1 MHRKRA
7 QFPLNLTGCA
17 RGIHILSKN
26 KSELI
31 ILAYDFETMIDRT
44 SKNSAKWTLMKR
56 ITGLDD
62 LIPLWVADM
71 DFPAPPEVVEALKE
85 RVTHHIYGYTVPTE
99 GYYNGLINWMD
110 KRHSWTGVE
119 KDWILYT
126 PGVVAGFSIAIQ
138 AYSQPGD
145 KVVIQPPVY
154 YPFKNQI
161 LGTGRQIVENPL
173 KIENGNYVMDFRDL
187 EEKIDDRTKMIILC
201 SPHNPIGRVW
211 KHEELEKLAAI
222 CKEKDCIIVSDEI
235 HHDLIL
241 GNIKHTPTAILSEDA
256 MQRTVSL
263 VAPSK
268 TFNLAGLTNANAII
282 PNKKLRGDF
291 RAQISK
297 GSGHSNIFGMIA
309 QDAAYN
315 KGEAWLEELLSYLRG
330 NLKYLE
336 EFLAIKLP
344 GLKLYPLEGTYLAW
358 IDCTSLRMND
368 EQLNDF
374 MLKKAK
380 LWLDEGVLFGT
391 GGSMFMRIN
400 IASSRLLLKQALEN
414 LEKAVN
420 ELSIY

>member
-1 MHRKRA
+1 LFKI
-7 QFPLNLTGCA
+7 N
-17 RGIHILSKN
+17 SKQ
-26 KSELI
+26 I
-31 ILAYDFETMIDRT
+31 ILVYDFETIIDRT

-71 DFPAPPEVVEALKE
+71 DFKAPPEVVEALKE
-85 RVTHHIYGYTVPTE
+85 RAAHPIYGYTVPTE
-99 GYYNGLINWMD
+99 GYHNGLINWMD
-110 KRHSWTGVE
+110 KRHGWSGVE

-161 LGTGRQIVENPL
+161 LGTGRQVIENPL
-173 KIENGNYVMDFRDL
+173 KIVDGYYEMDFEDL
-187 EEKIDDRTKMIILC
+187 AEKIDERTKMIILC
-201 SPHNPIGRVW
+201 SPHNPVSRVW
-211 KHEELEKLAAI
+211 KREELEKLVEV
-222 CKEKDCIIVSDEI
+222 CEEKDILIVSDEI
-235 HHDLIL
+235 HNDLIL
-241 GNIKHTPTAILSEDA
+241 GEIKHTPTAIISEEA
-256 MQRTVSL
+256 MQRTVTL

-282 PNKKLRGDF
+282 PNRKLREAF
-291 RAQISK
+291 RSQASK
-297 GSGHSNIFGMIA
+297 GSGHSNIFGMVA

-315 KGEAWLEELLSYLRG
+315 KGEAWLEELLTYLRG

-336 EFLAIKLP
+336 EFIIEKIP

-358 IDCTSLRMND
+358 VDCTSLGMND
-368 EQLNDF
+368 EELNEF

-380 LWLDEGVLFGT
+380 LWLDEGTLFGT

-400 IASSRLLLKQALEN
+400 LACPRSLLKQALES

-420 ELSIY
+420 AL

>member
-1 MHRKRA
+1 MV
-7 QFPLNLTGCA
+7 
-17 RGIHILSKN
+17 
-26 KSELI
+26 
-31 ILAYDFETMIDRT
+31 YDFETMIDRT

-56 ITGLDD
+56 LTGLDD

-71 DFPAPPEVVEALKE
+71 DFSSPPEVVESLKE
-85 RVTHHIYGYTVPTE
+85 RATHPIYGYTVPTD
-99 GYYNGLINWMD
+99 GYYNGLITWMD
-110 KRHSWTGVE
+110 KRHGWSGVE

-161 LGTGRQIVENPL
+161 LSTGRQVVENPL
-173 KIENGNYVMDFRDL
+173 KIVDGYYEMDFKDL
-187 EEKIDDRTKMIILC
+187 AEKIDERTKMIILC
-201 SPHNPIGRVW
+201 SPHNPVSRVW
-211 KHEELEKLAAI
+211 KREELEKLVKV
-222 CKEKDCIIVSDEI
+222 CEEKNILIVSDEI
-235 HHDLIL
+235 HDDLIL
-241 GNIKHTPTAILSEDA
+241 GEIKHTPTATISEEA
-256 MQRTVSL
+256 IQRTITL

-282 PNKKLRGDF
+282 PNKKLREAF
-291 RAQISK
+291 RSQASK
-297 GSGHSNIFGMIA
+297 GSGHNNIFGMVA

-315 KGEAWLEELLSYLRG
+315 KGEAWLEELLTYLRG
-330 NLKYLE
+330 NLKFLE
-336 EFLAIKLP
+336 EFIAEKIP

-358 IDCTSLRMND
+358 VDCTSLDMND
-368 EQLNDF
+368 EELNEF

-380 LWLDEGVLFGT
+380 LWLDEGTLFGT

-400 IASSRLLLKQALEN
+400 IACPRSILKQALEN

-420 ELSIY
+420 ERACAK

>member
-1 MHRKRA
+1 MV
-7 QFPLNLTGCA
+7 
-17 RGIHILSKN
+17 
-26 KSELI
+26 
-31 ILAYDFETMIDRT
+31 YDFETIIDRT
-44 SKNSAKWTLMKR
+44 TKNSAKWTLMKR
-56 ITGLDD
+56 LTGLDD

-71 DFPAPPEVVEALKE
+71 DFTAPPEVVEALKE
-85 RVTHHIYGYTVPTE
+85 RATHPIYGYTVPTE

-110 KRHSWTGVE
+110 KHHGWSGVE

-161 LGTGRQIVENPL
+161 LSTGRQVVENPL
-173 KIENGNYVMDFRDL
+173 KIVDGYYEMDFEDL
-187 EEKIDDRTKMIILC
+187 AEKIDERTKMIILC
-201 SPHNPIGRVW
+201 SPHNPVSRVW
-211 KHEELEKLAAI
+211 KREELEKLVEV
-222 CKEKDCIIVSDEI
+222 CEEKNILIVSDEI
-235 HHDLIL
+235 HNDLIL
-241 GNIKHTPTAILSEDA
+241 GEIKHTPTATISEEA
-256 MQRTVSL
+256 IQRTVTL

-282 PNKKLRGDF
+282 PNKKLREAF
-291 RAQISK
+291 RSQASK
-297 GSGHSNIFGMIA
+297 GSGHSNIFGMVA

-315 KGEAWLEELLSYLRG
+315 KGEAWLEELLTYLRG

-336 EFLAIKLP
+336 EFIAEKIP

-358 IDCTSLRMND
+358 VDCTSLGMND
-368 EQLNDF
+368 EELNEF

-380 LWLDEGVLFGT
+380 LWLDEGTLFGT

-400 IASSRLLLKQALEN
+400 LACPRSLLKKALEN

-420 ELSIY
+420 ELLVT

>member
-1 MHRKRA
+1 
-7 QFPLNLTGCA
+7 LV
-17 RGIHILSKN
+17 
-26 KSELI
+26 
-31 ILAYDFETMIDRT
+31 YDFETIIDRT
-44 SKNSAKWTLMKR
+44 TKNSAKWTLMKR
-56 ITGLDD
+56 LTGLDD

-71 DFPAPPEVVEALKE
+71 DFTAPPEVVEALKE
-85 RVTHHIYGYTVPTE
+85 RATHPIYGYTVPTE
-99 GYYNGLINWMD
+99 GYYNGLINWMA
-110 KRHSWTGVE
+110 KHHGWSGVE

-161 LGTGRQIVENPL
+161 LSTGRQVVENPL
-173 KIENGNYVMDFRDL
+173 KIVDGYYEMDFEDL
-187 EEKIDDRTKMIILC
+187 AEKIDERTKMIILC
-201 SPHNPIGRVW
+201 SPHNPVSRVW
-211 KHEELEKLAAI
+211 KREELEKLVEV
-222 CKEKDCIIVSDEI
+222 CEEKNILIVSDEI
-235 HHDLIL
+235 HNDLIL
-241 GNIKHTPTAILSEDA
+241 GEIKHTPTATISEEA
-256 MQRTVSL
+256 IQRTVTL

-282 PNKKLRGDF
+282 PNKKLREAF
-291 RAQISK
+291 RSQASK
-297 GSGHSNIFGMIA
+297 GSGHSNIFGMVA

-315 KGEAWLEELLSYLRG
+315 KGEAWLEELLTYLRG

-336 EFLAIKLP
+336 EFIAEKIP

-358 IDCTSLRMND
+358 VDCTSLGMND
-368 EQLNDF
+368 EELNEF

-380 LWLDEGVLFGT
+380 LWLDEGTLFGT

-400 IASSRLLLKQALEN
+400 LACPRSLLKKALEN

-420 ELSIY
+420 ELLVT